1 MWINTIKGFSKR
13 WVALMT
19 VLLLGIMPMRA
30 QFTDDLLLAVDSI
43 LELLV
48 NDTVT
53 MVSQTQKQVQ
63 RLQNDTT
70 HHRIL
75 LFGDSMLD
83 GVGRRFY
90 EYAQES
96 GHYLFTSIWYGSTT
110 HSWARTTELDRLMDQ
125 VKPTFVIICLG
136 TNDLGYH
143 DLKARS
149 ESVKEILR
157 VVGDI
162 PYVWIGPAKLP
173 KLNKDFGVVD
183 MLRETIGDDLY
194 YNSYNER
201 LARLKDNV
209 HPTFAASAAWVDKVV
224 RWMNR
229 PEAPYH
235 IRLDFPTQ
243 KYTFKN
249 YETHS
254 PRYKGK
260 MKN

>member
-1 MWINTIKGFSKR
+1 MWIIKNKGFSRR
-13 WVALMT
+13 WGALMT

-30 QFTDDLLLAVDSI
+30 QITDDLLLAVDSI
-43 LELLV
+43 VELLV

-53 MVSQTQKQVQ
+53 SVPQTQKQA

-125 VKPTFVIICLG
+125 VKPTFVIISLG

-162 PYVWIGPAKLP
+162 PFVWIGPAKLP
-173 KLNKDFGVVD
+173 KLNKDFGVVG
-183 MLRETIGDDLY
+183 MLRETIGDDLFY
-194 YNSYNER
+194 DSYNER
-201 LARLKDNV
+201 LARLPDNV

-224 RWMNR
+224 QWMNR

-235 IRLDFPTQ
+235 IRLVYPKQ

-260 MKN
+260 QKN

>member
-30 QFTDDLLLAVDSI
+30 QITDDLLLAVDSI

-53 MVSQTQKQVQ
+53 MVSQTQKQAQ

-96 GHYLFTSIWYGSTT
+96 GHYLFTY
-110 HSWARTTELDRLMDQ
+110 LLM
-125 VKPTFVIICLG
+125 G
-136 TNDLGYH
+136 TNDG
-143 DLKARS
+143 ARQADGPG
-149 ESVKEILR
+149 ETHLR
-157 VVGDI
+157 HHQLRDERPG
-162 PYVWIGPAKLP
+162 LP
-173 KLNKDFGVVD
+173 
-183 MLRETIGDDLY
+183 
-194 YNSYNER
+194 
-201 LARLKDNV
+201 
-209 HPTFAASAAWVDKVV
+209 
-224 RWMNR
+224 R
-229 PEAPYH
+229 PEGA
-235 IRLDFPTQ
+235 
-243 KYTFKN
+243 
-249 YETHS
+249 
-254 PRYKGK
+254 
-260 MKN
+260 

>member
-1 MWINTIKGFSKR
+1 MWIIKNKGFSRR
-13 WVALMT
+13 WGALMT
-19 VLLLGIMPMRA
+19 VLLLGIMPLRA

-43 LELLV
+43 VELLV

-53 MVSQTQKQVQ
+53 AVPQTQKQA

-110 HSWARTTELDRLMDQ
+110 HSWARTTELDRLMDL
-125 VKPTFVIICLG
+125 VKPTFVIISLG

-235 IRLDFPTQ
+235 IRLDFPSQ

-260 MKN
+260 MKK

>member
-1 MWINTIKGFSKR
+1 MWIIKNKGFSRR
-13 WVALMT
+13 WGALMT

-30 QFTDDLLLAVDSI
+30 QITDDLLLAVDSI
-43 LELLV
+43 VELLV

-53 MVSQTQKQVQ
+53 SVPQTQKQA

-125 VKPTFVIICLG
+125 VKPTFVIISLG

-162 PYVWIGPAKLP
+162 PFVWIGPAKLP
-173 KLNKDFGVVD
+173 KLNKDFGVV
-183 MLRETIGDDLY
+183 G
-194 YNSYNER
+194 SYNER
-201 LARLKDNV
+201 LARLPDNV

-224 RWMNR
+224 QWMNR

-235 IRLDFPTQ
+235 IRLVYPTQ

-260 MKN
+260 QKN